1 MIKLSDKSITYPLKL
16 IFEESLHKGTFP
28 SCWKKVVPVNKKKDK
43 NLFKNYEPIS
53 LRPVFRKIFE
63 RILFKDLFN
72 YFHKNEFFTKC

>member
-16 IFEESLHKGTFP
+16 IFEESLHKGAFP

-63 RILFKDLFN
+63 RMLFKDLFN